1 MDYEKLIR
9 FNDAFLF
16 KCHPPRLKQNY
27 KAQVIPH
34 VNFLILDEVPD
45 ESHRVIIKGFNEVK
59 CLENIINKNDFFVD
73 YSGHHVYFHPSQAGK
88 EITINSYYGIG
99 VSFVGANR
107 IVTKTSA
114 ELDIIETLQDLL
126 DKYETIGNIS
136 EIKELIN
143 TLNIQIKEV
152 NDILDSGLMSKNS
165 KYIINSSSWLTDSDS
180 THLGYKYVINHN
192 LNKENLGGITVW
204 GIKNNMTYPPV
215 FKYVDN
221 NNLEMYSDEKL
232 DFKVVINA

>member
-1 MDYEKLIR
+1 MNYEQLIR

-34 VNFLILDEVPD
+34 VNFLILEEVPD
-45 ESHRVIIKGFNEVK
+45 ESHRVIINGFNEVK
-59 CLENIINKNDFFVD
+59 GVDNIVNENDFFVD
-73 YSGHHVYFHPSQAGK
+73 YSGHHVYFHPNQSGNY
-88 EITINSYYGIG
+88 ITIDSYYGIG

-107 IVTKTSA
+107 IVTKTNID
-114 ELDIIETLQDLL
+114 LDIVETLQDLL
-126 DKYETIGNIS
+126 DKYETIGSIT
-136 EIKELIN
+136 EIKELID
-143 TLNIQIKEV
+143 TLNAQITKVEDML
-152 NDILDSGLMSKNS
+152 NSGLVSTNS
-165 KYIINSSSWLTDSDS
+165 KYIINSSSWLDDDDS

-204 GIKNNMTYPPV
+204 GIQNNMTYPAV
-215 FKYVDN
+215 FKYIDN
-221 NNLEMYSDEKL
+221 NNLEMYSDEKI